1 MDVTAIA
8 GITAQPA
15 DLARRETPA
24 QARTAI
30 AEEFGRM
37 LFHTMLKG
45 ATTTTTTGGKG
56 HKMLPAMP
64 AEMFSDQFARQLAVQ
79 HQALFAQLLF
89 NNTDEGGAR

>member
-1 MDVTAIA
+1 MDVTAVA
-8 GITAQPA
+8 GIAAQPA
-15 DLARRETPA
+15 NPARPEGPG
-24 QARTAI
+24 QAREAI
-30 AEEFGRM
+30 GQEFGRM

-45 ATTTTTTGGKG
+45 AAATPTGGKG

-64 AEMFSDQFARQLAVQ
+64 AEMFSDPFVRQLAVQ